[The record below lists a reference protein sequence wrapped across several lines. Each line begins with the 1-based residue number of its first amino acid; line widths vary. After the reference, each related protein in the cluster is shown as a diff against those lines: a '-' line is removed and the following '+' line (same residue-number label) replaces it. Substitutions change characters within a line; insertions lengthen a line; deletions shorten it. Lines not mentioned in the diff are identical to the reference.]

1 MNRSIFSIAAS
12 ISLIGGSHAAVLQD
26 TFESYSPVFGNMN
39 GNGAWVVANGNP
51 AIPSEGPV
59 AILDSYTWDGSAKSA
74 TVGGVESIFGG
85 ITSMFNTSFAVP
97 LFSTTPQP
105 TFFQIETAYTES
117 TQGKRNNFSFVL
129 NANSGNL
136 LTLGFSPGISNQ
148 YDITWSSGFV
158 AGGPMA
164 VGSVPANTPTQFRLE
179 TSFDGTNVTYS
190 LTNAGAPVSSG
201 NLTGAA
207 PTDVINSFAVNW
219 DSASNGGLGNNSIT
233 IDNVSVVPEPTSA
246 LLGVLGASFALL
258 RRRRA

>member
-1 MNRSIFSIAAS
+1 MHRSIFSLAAS
-12 ISLIGGSHAAVLQD
+12 ISLVGGSHAAVLRD
-26 TFESYSPVFGNMN
+26 NFESYSPVFSDMN
-39 GNGAWVVANGNP
+39 GKGGWVVSNGNP
-51 AIPSEGPV
+51 AILAEGPV

-117 TQGKRNNFSFVL
+117 TEGKRNNFSFVL

-136 LTLGFSPGISNQ
+136 LTLGFSPGISGQ
-148 YDITWSSGFV
+148 YDITWSSAF
-158 AGGPMA
+158 ATGGV
-164 VGSVPANTPTQFRLE
+164 VGSISANVPTQFRLD
-179 TSFDGTNVTYS
+179 TGFDGTNVTYS
-190 LTNAGAPVSSG
+190 LTSAGAPVSSG
-201 NLTGAA
+201 FLSAS

-246 LLGVLGASFALL
+246 LLGVLGASFVLL